1 MGALAA
7 KLGGFGELR
16 NEIYELKA
24 IMGKIEGVVKL
35 VETEGKAIEGTF
47 NKAKVI
53 KDEVESKVGGIL
65 GTLDDLKSKSAKIQ
79 TSISMVEGIAGGGVG
94 GIGKTFGF

>member
-16 NEIYELKA
+16 NDVNELKT
-24 IMGKIEGVVKL
+24 IMAKIESVVKV
-35 VETEGKAIEGTF
+35 VETDGKAIEGTF
-47 NKAKVI
+47 NKAKAV

-65 GTLDDLKSKSAKIQ
+65 GTLDDLKSKSSNIQ
-79 TSISMVEGIAGGGVG
+79 NSISMVEGLTSGGVG
-94 GIGKTFGF
+94 GMGKTFGF

>member
-16 NEIYELKA
+16 NDIAEMKV

-35 VETEGKAIEGTF
+35 VETEGKVIEGSF
-47 NKAKVI
+47 NKVKVV

-65 GTLDDLKSKSAKIQ
+65 GTLDDLKSKSSKIQ
-79 TSISMVEGIAGGGVG
+79 NSISMVEGLTGGG